1 MNNIEH
7 NLKQITN
14 KIERAARKSH
24 RSSRDITLVAVTKT
38 VKVEEIKKALA
49 MGVTNIGENRIQ
61 EALEKYKAL
70 KGYNVKWHMIGHLQS
85 NKVKYAVKFIDL
97 VHSLDRISLAK
108 ELNKRAAR
116 LNRVMDVLIQ
126 VNIAK
131 DENKFGLAPE
141 EVEDFMLHVAEEY
154 ENLKIKGLMTIVPY
168 VEDPEEVRP
177 YFRQMSQLF
186 KKYKNHG
193 FKNIEMKY
201 LSMGMTN
208 DFEVAIEEGANM
220 VRIGSGIFGPRV
232 Y

>member
-7 NLKQITN
+7 NLKEIRN
-14 KIERAARKSH
+14 KIKMAARKSN

-61 EALEKYKAL
+61 EALEKYEAL
-70 KGYNVKWHMIGHLQS
+70 KGYNVKWHMIGYLQS
-85 NKVKYAVKFIDL
+85 NKAKYAVKFIDL

-154 ENLKIKGLMTIVPY
+154 ESLKIKGLMTVVPY
-168 VEDPEEVRP
+168 VENPEEVRP
-177 YFRQMSQLF
+177 YFRQMSQMF
-186 KKYKNHG
+186 KKYKNLG
-193 FKNIEMKY
+193 FKNIEMKH